1 MHWRKNTNLK
11 PVLSQRDIL
20 EEESSQYIKA
30 AAPPVFGQTIYNA
43 SPRHSSNSLGGLRRF
58 PLVYSSSRCIFTQLP
73 RAPDSQLQCRG
84 ATKIKIELLLFG
96 RREGWK
102 LESCIFSN
110 SIVDTAAF
118 VQA

>member
-1 MHWRKNTNLK
+1 MHWRKVKILK
-11 PVLSQRDIL
+11 PVLSLGDIL
-20 EEESSQYIKA
+20 GAESSQYIKV

-43 SPRHSSNSLGGLRRF
+43 SLRHVSNSLGGLRRF

-110 SIVDTAAF
+110 CIVDTAAF